1 MSSIFVNLTLYGDFG
16 SGKLEVESGKLEV
29 DGGHILFVNF
39 ILRVLKK

>member
-16 SGKLEVESGKLEV
+16 SGKWEVESGKWM
-29 DGGHILFVNF
+29 GGHILFVNF